1 MVQPLVIEGTW
12 EEIKKR
18 EKDLSGRRV
27 RVIVKSSMEQ
37 PRQIARKRGSSQTQ
51 KKQPT
56 KTLRGY
62 AMLANMPGGSEE
74 FAKEKQA
81 EIDCEDRRRS

>member
-12 EEIKKR
+12 EEIKMH

-27 RVIVKSSMEQ
+27 RVIVKPSTEQ
-37 PRQIARKRGSSQTQ
+37 PRQIARMRRGAQTQ
-51 KKQPT
+51 QKKPT